1 MIAPDVTV
9 VKANPGFWED
19 MLAKQFQFKSYF
31 EVIEIWNDEIV
42 IKSDESNDVLEAILK
57 LSKEYPNH
65 TFRVKTDSKD
75 LWNNFVKLYECKNG
89 VSKLVFEGY
98 EYFYC
103 VIAKDKK
110 DYDVN
115 ELREFKKKLTE
126 IYRRI
131 DTPNPKKI
139 HLDVPLNGCKN
150 EEVANIEGLSYIVTY
165 ASEKTGFKATRQGLT
180 YITID
185 IWPLHPAF

>member
-19 MLAKQFQFKSYF
+19 MLAKQFQCKSYF
-31 EVIEIWNDEIV
+31 EVIEIRKGEIV
-42 IKSDESNDVLEAILK
+42 VKSDNSNDVLEAILRI
-57 LSKEYPNH
+57 SKEYPNH

-75 LWNNFVKLYECKNG
+75 WWNNFVKLYTCKNG
-89 VSKLVFEGY
+89 VSKLIFEGY
-98 EYFYC
+98 EYYYSIS
-103 VIAKDKK
+103 VQNNHEYDK
-110 DYDVN
+110 Y
-115 ELREFKKKLTE
+115 ELEVFKKKLGE
-126 IYRRI
+126 LYRRI
-131 DTPNPKKI
+131 DNPYPEKI
-139 HLDVPLNGCKN
+139 HLDVPLTECKN

-165 ASEKTGFKATRQGLT
+165 ATEKTGFKATRQGLT